1 MIKTILITGVAGFV
15 GHALAKELL
24 SQGCHVVGIDN
35 LSAPTDEIRALKQ
48 LRLTECLAHAGF
60 TFICQDIKNLS
71 DATRQLLKE
80 KDISQIVHLAANA
93 GVRDAGRRS
102 IEFIQNNVIGFYMMI
117 ELARQLGVQRFVYA
131 SSSTIYG
138 NNSGNCRDAFCF
150 YPKNIYAVTKI
161 ADEFI
166 AKIYADN
173 HGLNTVGLRFFSVY
187 GPYGRPDMAPWIFAK
202 SIMRGE
208 TIRVSNHGDVWRDF
222 TYIDDLVRAI
232 IQVLE
237 STPTGGGYHVC
248 DIGSMAPRSLNDMI
262 AVIERCFHTTASRV
276 DQQLT
281 NEEAERTMSDMS
293 TYYAHYP
300 KLTFTPFEDGMTR
313 FCHWLQGY
321 LAS

>member
-1 MIKTILITGVAGFV
+1 MNKTILITGVAGFV

-24 SQGCHVVGIDN
+24 SQGWQVIGIDN
-35 LSAPTDEIRALKQ
+35 LSAQTDEIRALKQ
-48 LRLTECLAHAGF
+48 LRLTECIGHAGF
-60 TFICQDIKNLS
+60 SFICQDIKNLS

-80 KDISQIVHLAANA
+80 RGVTQIVHLAANA
-93 GVRDAGRRS
+93 GVRDAGWRS
-102 IEFIQNNVIGFYMMI
+102 IEFLQNNITGFYMMI
-117 ELARQLGVQRFVYA
+117 ELARHLDVQRFIYA

-138 NNSGNCRDAFCF
+138 NHSDNRRDEFSF

-208 TIRVSNHGDVWRDF
+208 TIRVSNHGNVWRDF
-222 TYIDDLVRAI
+222 TYIDDLVHAI

-237 STPTGGGYHVC
+237 SNPTGGGYHVC
-248 DIGSMAPRSLNDMI
+248 DVGSMSPRSLNDMI
-262 AVIERCFHTTASRV
+262 AVMEHYFHTTASRV

-281 NEEAERTMSDMS
+281 NEEAERTLSDMS
-293 TYYAHYP
+293 TYTAHYP
-300 KLTFTPFEDGMTR
+300 ELSFTSFEDGMTR
-313 FCHWLQGY
+313 FCHWLEHY